1 MWETFVRNLVII
13 LAATL
18 ALAGCAADDG
28 KPQVKAGPGV
38 TADTIALGVLT
49 DMTGP
54 FSQSALIRIKGYEL
68 FLSELNERGGVCGR
82 KVELKQ
88 KDHGYN
94 VDRALEGYFE
104 LEPQVLGFI
113 DVAGAQMTAAIA
125 PDLMQTRAIVAPA
138 SWSATLLGNPHM
150 MIVGTTYDLDV
161 INGLDHL
168 KRQGVIK
175 DGDTIGHIHVD
186 SDYGRNSLEGS
197 RFAAQQWGL
206 NLVTRTVAESAADV
220 IAPVQELKAAGAK
233 AVFLSTSPPQTAS
246 AVGTADKLNWD
257 APFLVNAVG
266 YDPLILDSPV
276 AEAVVERVQVVSP
289 IAPYASDLPGPR
301 EVAEKFERKFPGE
314 KPTGSVDHGY
324 AIGIAF
330 AAVLEKACAAGDLSR
345 DGVLRAFQDTNSV
358 DTNSL
363 TGPLRFS
370 LVGRPSSTRSYIA
383 KPDPKAPGG
392 LAVIANLF
400 ESDLVKLKGTRAK

>member
-1 MWETFVRNLVII
+1 MRNLVIG
-13 LAATL
+13 LAA
-18 ALAGCAADDG
+18 ALVLGGCVTGDEDT
-28 KPQVKAGPGV
+28 QVKAGPGV

-138 SWSATLLGNPHM
+138 SWSASLLGNPHM

-161 INGLDHL
+161 INGLEHL
-168 KRQGVIK
+168 KREGVIK
-175 DGDTIGHIHVD
+175 PGDTIGHIHVD
-186 SDYGRNSLEGS
+186 SDYGRNGLEGS
-197 RFAAQQWGL
+197 QFATQQWGL
-206 NLVTRTVAESAADV
+206 DLLTRSVPEAVTDV
-220 IAPVQELKAAGAK
+220 ITPVQELKAAGAK

-246 AVGTADKLNWD
+246 AVGTADKLGWD

-276 AEAVVERVQVVSP
+276 AGAVVERVRVVSP
-289 IAPYASDLPGPR
+289 IAPYAADLPGPR
-301 EVAEKFERKFPGE
+301 AVAEKFERKYPGLQ
-314 KPTGSVDHGY
+314 PTGSVDHGY

-330 AAVLEKACAAGDLSR
+330 AAVLQKACDARDLSR

-358 DTNSL
+358 DTDSL

-370 LVGRPSSTRSYIA
+370 LVGRPSSTQSYIA

-392 LAVIANLF
+392 LAVLANLF
-400 ESDLVKLKGTRAK
+400 ESELVKLKGTRAK